1 MPVPSSSYY
10 GGMQKP
16 SCYDRVSNS
25 FMMGATIGITIGMLF
40 GGLGGL
46 RSGFRGRELI
56 SKMGKTMLQSGGT
69 FGTFMGVG
77 AALRC

>member
-46 RSGFRGRELI
+46 RYFLI
-56 SKMGKTMLQSGGT
+56 RNVIRLIFT
-69 FGTFMGVG
+69 FYFKCI
-77 AALRC
+77 LN

>member
-1 MPVPSSSYY
+1 MPVPSSSIY

-25 FMMGATIGITIGMLF
+25 FMMGATIGVTIGILF

-46 RSGFRGRELI
+46 RYFLLYN
-56 SKMGKTMLQSGGT
+56 MLFNT
-69 FGTFMGVG
+69 F
-77 AALRC
+77 